1 VSDVGALSDDD
12 LKALYAQRTTAP
24 AASPAPSAPSSDSS
38 LAQAHSVPGGPL
50 EVTVNRYAGEPI
62 PPPQPNAPV
71 PVVHPSIGTAN
82 AQSAPA
88 SGPSVAAPKLV
99 SAMSDDELKAA
110 YQARQQPSIPRA
122 QQFTAAFSPS
132 PAGSPDLSGALNVA
146 AANRNPRGSIADPM
160 MQGLTLGFSD
170 EIGGLIG
177 GVQNALKG
185 QSFGQG
191 YEGEK
196 DQIRSDL
203 ANYQTRHPWLSTAGE
218 IAGSL
223 PSAMLPL
230 GVAAKGAGLAAK
242 IGRGALA
249 GAGYGATYGAG
260 EADDGVTNRLAGA
273 AAGATSGATIGAALP
288 MAGAAARFV
297 GKPIADF
304 IVARTNPAGFAAQKL
319 ADRLAPRGGVDQAAN
334 RIANAGDVGQT
345 MSLADVGGR
354 DVQKLA
360 RTVANV
366 PGAGGDRIA
375 TKINLSAMA
384 QGDRLNRMVG
394 DAFQAP
400 EGAYQAAKATVM
412 DARSNA
418 AAPFYAKANATPMP
432 YTFDLENLLQTPA
445 GKGALAAAKQ
455 NSANRR
461 EPWAQWFASVDD
473 QGNILDKRR
482 VPDTRALDEVQRVLK
497 GMAEEAKAPADGSPF
512 GKPMATPKSM
522 AIGSVHQDL
531 LKFMDK
537 NNPAYAKARSI
548 ALDNIQA
555 DEALEFGRNALNTDS
570 RVNAQRM
577 GAPTAYGRDRV
588 LTDGQKEIARFG
600 LADAI
605 RDKIDKSGMTNN
617 ALLKFFSTRE
627 QVARIRPFF
636 KSQDDFANFRK
647 KIFNEARKRNAI
659 NAVRGNSTT
668 ASQLA
673 DMHDANQLGEVAQ
686 IGHQAV
692 MWGPVAAGLGA
703 LQRGIHRLGGLTP
716 PVTDHISRMLMTA
729 DPATVRG
736 ILGTIKKIETRQA
749 NKQVRNAQIR
759 NFLTELSAGQAGR
772 AFAPQSNDA
781 MAVQ

>member
-1 VSDVGALSDDD
+1 VSDISALSDDD
-12 LKALYAQRTTAP
+12 LKALYTQRTAAPTAP
-24 AASPAPSAPSSDSS
+24 ASAPVPSTDPS
-38 LAQAHSVPGGPL
+38 LAHYVPGGPA
-50 EVTVNRYAGEPI
+50 EITVTGTAGQPT
-62 PPPQPNAPV
+62 QPNR
-71 PVVHPSIGTAN
+71 PSTP
-82 AQSAPA
+82 APA
-88 SGPSVAAPKLV
+88 PSGSPSATAPKSV

-110 YQARQQPSIPRA
+110 YQTSQQPSSIPRA
-122 QQFTAAFSPS
+122 QQFSTVFAPS
-132 PAGSPDLSGALNVA
+132 PTGSPNLSGALNVA
-146 AANRNPRGSIADPM
+146 AANRSPRGSIADPM

-196 DQIRSDL
+196 DQIRADL

-218 IAGSL
+218 LAGSL
-223 PSAMLPL
+223 PTAMLPL

-260 EADDGVTNRLAGA
+260 EADDGVANRLAGA

-288 MAGAAARFV
+288 VAGAAARFV
-297 GKPIADF
+297 GKPIADA

-334 RIANAGDVGQT
+334 RIANASGVGQT

-354 DVQKLA
+354 DAQKLA

-375 TKINLSAMA
+375 TKVNLSAMA
-384 QGDRLNRMVG
+384 QGDRLNRMVS
-394 DAFQAP
+394 DVFQAP

-418 AAPFYAKANATPMP
+418 ADPFYKQAYAQPVP

-482 VPDTRALDEVQRVLK
+482 VPDTRALDEVQRVLR
-497 GMAEEAKAPADGSPF
+497 GMVEEAKVPADGSPF

-522 AIGSVHQDL
+522 AIDSVHQDL
-531 LKFMDK
+531 LNFLDK

-570 RVNAQRM
+570 RVVAQRM
-577 GAPTAYGRDRV
+577 GSPTAYGRDRV
-588 LTDGQKEIARFG
+588 LTDGQKELARVG
-600 LADAI
+600 VADAI

-636 KSQDDFANFRK
+636 KSQDDFANFRT

-716 PVTDHISRMLMTA
+716 PVADHISRMLMTA

-759 NFLTELSAGQAGR
+759 NFLTEVTAGQAGR
-772 AFAPQSNDA
+772 AFAPQSNGA
-781 MAVQ
+781 TAAQ